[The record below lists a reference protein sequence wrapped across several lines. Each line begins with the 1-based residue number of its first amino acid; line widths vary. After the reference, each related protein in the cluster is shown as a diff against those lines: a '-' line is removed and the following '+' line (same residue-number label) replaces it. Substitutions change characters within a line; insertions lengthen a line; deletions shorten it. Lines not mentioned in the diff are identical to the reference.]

1 MKSVPLV
8 AAAASV
14 VVAVVAAATG
24 VVAAAVAAATVAVA
38 VAAAAAGAVI
48 AAAAA
53 ATAAAGAVTVA
64 VAIATD
70 RTAGFNRS
78 IESVFQSLRST
89 GSQAFCLVA
98 PGAWL
103 VVAVVRRSEADPN
116 SESPDE
122 SGPPA

>member
-1 MKSVPLV
+1 V
-8 AAAASV
+8 A
-14 VVAVVAAATG
+14 
-24 VVAAAVAAATVAVA
+24 AAAVAATVGVAAAV
-38 VAAAAAGAVI
+38 VAAAAGAVI

-70 RTAGFNRS
+70 RAAGFIRS

-89 GSQAFCLVA
+89 GSQAFCSIA
-98 PGAWL
+98 PGSWL

-116 SESPDE
+116 WGSPDE